1 MLKILLESGPVIVFF
16 ITYNIGSD
24 MGKATLF
31 IMISTCI
38 SLLINFFIYKQV
50 SLPLL
55 ISGGVLL
62 ISGIAS
68 IWLNDF
74 KYVKMKPTILYMVLA
89 IILYIGYLKKR
100 PLLKPMF
107 SSVFQMD
114 DQHWLVFSLR
124 SACYLVFMAVINEVV
139 WRYYSES
146 CWVAFKVFG
155 VFPLTVLFF
164 LTQLPFLLK
173 HQKKIDKI

>member
-16 ITYNIGSD
+16 VTYNIGSD
-24 MGKATLF
+24 MGMATLC
-31 IMISTCI
+31 IMVSTCI
-38 SLLINFFIYKQV
+38 SLLISYVIYKQV

-62 ISGIAS
+62 VSGIIS

-74 KYVKMKPTILYMVLA
+74 KYIKMKPTILYIILA
-89 IILYIGYLKKR
+89 LILYIGYLKKL
-100 PLLKPMF
+100 PLLKPVF
-107 SSVFQMD
+107 SQLFQMD
-114 DQHWLVFSLR
+114 DRHWLTFSLR
-124 SACYLVFMAVINEVV
+124 SAFYLIFMAVINEVT
-139 WRYYSES
+139 WRCYSEAF
-146 CWVAFKVFG
+146 WVAFKVFG

-173 HQKKIDKI
+173 HQKKID